1 VLSAEAGDTL
11 SEGDESMQH
20 SQRSSAHGG
29 ITSSSDSKP
38 AAGGLAGA
46 FKRLQARVG
55 LLRTQ
60 VRGLATCAWGW
71 AERGA
76 GLHFHMPPGTP
87 VLGSSQHD
95 LVIHSGFAAGT
106 RSAGE
111 GRGCDGHRFLS

>member
-1 VLSAEAGDTL
+1 LKVYCCCGVLTCRRDWGFVICASDLLDAMASFDDRLKETLVLSAEAGDTL

-38 AAGGLAGA
+38 ATGGLAGA

-60 VRGLATCAWGW
+60 VRWTLAPRARTG
-71 AERGA
+71 G
-76 GLHFHMPPGTP
+76 GVG
-87 VLGSSQHD
+87 
-95 LVIHSGFAAGT
+95 
-106 RSAGE
+106 
-111 GRGCDGHRFLS
+111 